1 MRSVGV
7 VLEGETVAELD
18 GAVGC
23 DVGGRVVAGDAD
35 AEPLGTAV
43 DAAHERD
50 GRALSDARWALR
62 DDCRW
67 HCTRSRHRKD
77 GKVARAAHKHAPFG
91 G

>member
-1 MRSVGV
+1 MVGR
-7 VLEGETVAELD
+7 D
-18 GAVGC
+18 
-23 DVGGRVVAGDAD
+23 VAGDAD

-50 GRALSDARWALR
+50 GRALSDAWWALR
-62 DDCRW
+62 DDRGR
-67 HCTRSRHRKD
+67 HSTRSRHRKD